1 MDVFIFYFFALDS
14 ANISQQV
21 SVNANASEQVI
32 KSRRLQREPPR
43 CKRWRQFSM
52 IVNHRLLSCQ
62 QAVDTVF
69 GLNMNVGAGRR

>member
-1 MDVFIFYFFALDS
+1 MCLFSIFCPALGQYFTAG
-14 ANISQQV
+14 